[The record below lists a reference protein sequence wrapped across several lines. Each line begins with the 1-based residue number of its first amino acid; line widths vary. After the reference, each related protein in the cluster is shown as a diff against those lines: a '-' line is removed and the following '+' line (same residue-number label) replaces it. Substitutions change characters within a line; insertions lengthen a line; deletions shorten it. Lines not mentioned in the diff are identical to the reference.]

1 MLSIGLIC
9 CMDISSTA
17 TLALVLV
24 AWLVFYLAA
33 KRLRLDE
40 RGWVLEPYYAL
51 YKSTRLNDF
60 VKRIADLSPGFWR
73 VLGNV
78 GVAASVGQVSFITYI
93 LVKNLWS
100 FFYAPEQASPVQPL
114 IPGVTISVDSMPW
127 FLLGAGIIILTHELG
142 HGIMCYVEGVKVKS
156 TAVMLAVITFGG
168 AVEPDEESMEQASL
182 MSKMRIY
189 AIGSLINLVTG
200 LLTIPLFIAFG
211 RSMPVQLI
219 IFLNWVYF
227 VGINLAMMNM
237 LPIGPLDGGQ
247 MWRTYTER
255 LEGGAKLQSLAT
267 YGFIVLILSN
277 ISLSLAKFGFVP
289 I

>member
-24 AWLVFYLAA
+24 AWFVFYLAA
-33 KRLRLDE
+33 KRLKLDE

-51 YKSTRLNDF
+51 YKSTRLNDL
-60 VKRIADLSPGFWR
+60 VKRIADLNPGFWR

-211 RSMPVQLI
+211 RHMPVTLI

-255 LEGGAKLQSLAT
+255 LEVGAKLQSLAT

>member
-1 MLSIGLIC
+1 MAS
-9 CMDISSTA
+9 SSTA

-24 AWLVFYLAA
+24 AWVVFYLVA
-33 KRLRLDE
+33 KTLKIE
-40 RGWVLEPYYAL
+40 EKGWVVEPYYAL

-60 VKRIADLSPGFWR
+60 VKRIAEGNPCFWR

-100 FFYAPEQASPVQPL
+100 FFFAPEQASPVQPL
-114 IPGVTISVDSMPW
+114 IPGVTISVDSLPW
-127 FLLGAGIIILTHELG
+127 FLLGAGVIILTHELG
-142 HGIMCYVEGVKVKS
+142 HGVMCVVEEVKVKS

-168 AVEPDEESMEQASL
+168 AVEPDEESMKQASII
-182 MSKMRIY
+182 SKMRIY
-189 AIGSLINLVTG
+189 AIGSLVNLLTG
-200 LLTIPLFIAFG
+200 LLTVPLFIAFG
-211 RSMPVQLI
+211 RFMPVQLI

-237 LPIGPLDGGQ
+237 MPIGPLDGGQ
-247 MWRTYTER
+247 MWRTFTENM
-255 LEGGAKLQSLAT
+255 ETGKTLQSAAS
-267 YGFIVLILSN
+267 YGFVALILFN
-277 ISLSLAKFGFVP
+277 IGLSLAKFGFVP

>member
-1 MLSIGLIC
+1 
-9 CMDISSTA
+9 MDSSSTA

-33 KRLRLDE
+33 KRFKLDE

-60 VKRIADLSPGFWR
+60 VKRIANLNPGFWR

-100 FFYAPEQASPVQPL
+100 FFYAPDQASPVQPL

-127 FLLGAGIIILTHELG
+127 FLLGAGVIILTHELG

-182 MSKMRIY
+182 MSKMRIF
-189 AIGSLINLVTG
+189 AIGSLVNLATG

-211 RSMPVQLI
+211 RIMPVQLI

-267 YGFIVLILSN
+267 YGFIALILSN

>member
-1 MLSIGLIC
+1 MGS
-9 CMDISSTA
+9 SSTA

-33 KRLRLDE
+33 KRLKLDE
-40 RGWVLEPYYAL
+40 RGWILEPYYAL
-51 YKSTRLNDF
+51 YKSTRLNDL
-60 VKRIADLSPGFWR
+60 VKRIADLNPRFWR

-78 GVAASVGQVSFITYI
+78 GVAASVGQVSFITYL

-182 MSKMRIY
+182 MSKMRIF
-189 AIGSLINLVTG
+189 AIGSLINLATG

-219 IFLNWVYF
+219 MFLNWVYF

-255 LEGGAKLQSLAT
+255 LEGGARLQSLAT
-267 YGFIVLILSN
+267 YGFILLILSN

>member
-9 CMDISSTA
+9 CMDSSSTA

-33 KRLRLDE
+33 KRLKLDE

-60 VKRIADLSPGFWR
+60 VKRIADLNPKFWR

-78 GVAASVGQVSFITYI
+78 GVAASAGQVSFITYI

-200 LLTIPLFIAFG
+200 LLTVPLFIAFG